1 MGIASFFVSLVKG
14 ITWAQVANVA
24 MEYGPEF
31 YRQARERFQP
41 EESLAAVAENIELQ
55 ERIARLEKLL
65 LEQEGIIR
73 EQAAKTGLLEK
84 RCIALESQ
92 LLVLKVTAGALTL
105 GCVGLLAILF
115 K

>member
-1 MGIASFFVSLVKG
+1 VKG
-14 ITWAQVANVA
+14 ITWTKVASVA

-31 YRQARERFQP
+31 YRKARERFQP
-41 EESLAAVAENIELQ
+41 EESLEAVAENIELQ
-55 ERIARLEKLL
+55 EKIARLEKLL

-84 RCIALESQ
+84 RCLALERQ
-92 LLVLKVTAGALTL
+92 IVLLQVTAGVLTL
-105 GCVGLLAILF
+105 GCVVLLAILF